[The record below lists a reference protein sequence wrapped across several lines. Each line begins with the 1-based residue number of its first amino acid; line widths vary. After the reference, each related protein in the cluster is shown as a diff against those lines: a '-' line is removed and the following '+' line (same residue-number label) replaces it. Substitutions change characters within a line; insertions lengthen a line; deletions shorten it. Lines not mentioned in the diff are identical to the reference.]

1 MKIGANISTYYRS
14 QSQTS
19 SSGPAIL
26 ASTSES
32 ASQRTQAPTISIGG
46 TSASTALSSA
56 LWLSIAGKSSEEASA
71 LSGSKNKGV
80 ADEFMEWSKM
90 SPAEKIRAQILEE
103 KGLSDEGVAAMD
115 PDERA
120 ALEAEIKDAIKK
132 QLGIDDETS
141 GTAAAGGGNVA
152 ASG

>member
-71 LSGSKNKGV
+71 LFPVPRTKASPTNSWSGRK
-80 ADEFMEWSKM
+80 
-90 SPAEKIRAQILEE
+90 
-103 KGLSDEGVAAMD
+103 
-115 PDERA
+115 
-120 ALEAEIKDAIKK
+120 
-132 QLGIDDETS
+132 
-141 GTAAAGGGNVA
+141 
-152 ASG
+152 